1 MPDVVV
7 FELGVGDAVLDL
19 VVAALLVLVVDDAV
33 LALVAAAVVL
43 DLLVLVVHGS
53 VFVDAVEALEEL
65 NFRVLALH
73 HFASCPKSLVL

>member
-1 MPDVVV
+1 MPVVV
-7 FELGVGDAVLDL
+7 VVELGVGDAVLDL
-19 VVAALLVLVVDDAV
+19 VVAAAVLVLVGV
-33 LALVAAAVVL
+33 AVVL

-73 HFASCPKSLVL
+73 HFASCPKSLIL